1 MKKSHIIFILS
12 VSLWA
17 TSCYIYK
24 PYQRPEVSTDSLY
37 RQPETEYPASGN
49 DSISMGDLLWEEV
62 FTDPYLQDLIR
73 QGLEYNADLRTAA
86 LRVRE
91 AEASLLSARL
101 AYTPSLALAPQGGVS
116 SFEKHTPNWTYTLPA
131 TSSWEIDIFGRL
143 LNSKRGAKAAV
154 EQSDA
159 YRQAVR
165 TSVIATVANMYYTL
179 LMLDEQLD
187 ITLQT
192 SELWKQNVET
202 MVAMKE
208 AGMVNEAAVV
218 QSRANSYMV
227 EASIPDLKQSIRE
240 TENSL
245 STFLGQVPQSI
256 ERGTLDAQLF
266 PEMLDTGI
274 PALMLSNRPDVRAAE
289 TALAQA
295 YYATNVARAAF
306 YPSLSLTGTFGW
318 TNEAGAMILNPAN
331 MIASAV
337 GSLVAPIFNKGLNT
351 ARLRIAKAQQQETL
365 IAFQQTLLDAG
376 AEVSNA
382 LYQYTSVGE
391 KITSRE
397 NQIKALEQ
405 SVEYT
410 QQLLTL
416 GSSTYLEVLT
426 AQQQLLSA
434 RLSVISDRFQR
445 IQAVVN
451 LYHALGGGRGESL
464 TDLKR

>member
-12 VSLWA
+12 VSFWA

-37 RQPETEYPASGN
+37 RQTETEYPASGN

-62 FTDPYLQDLIR
+62 FTDPYLQSLIR

-116 SFEKHTPNWTYTLPA
+116 SLESHTPSWTYTLPA

-245 STFLGQVPQSI
+245 STFLGQSPQSI

-318 TNEAGAMILNPAN
+318 TNEAGARILNPAN

-391 KITSRE
+391 KIVSRE
-397 NQIKALEQ
+397 KQIEALEQ

-434 RLSVISDRFQR
+434 QLSVINDRFQR

-464 TDLKR
+464 TDLNR